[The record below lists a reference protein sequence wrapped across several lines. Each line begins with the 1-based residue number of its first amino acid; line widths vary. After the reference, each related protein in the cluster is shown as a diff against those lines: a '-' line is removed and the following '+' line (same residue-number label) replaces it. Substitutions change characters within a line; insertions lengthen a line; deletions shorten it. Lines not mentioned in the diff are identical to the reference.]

1 MTAQIG
7 KAFQKIL
14 QPASDNFILF
24 NMKPVKINKEAQK
37 LMRDFKI
44 AEIAVNFIKIK
55 VDRQTNNDELYID
68 LIKQCY
74 RFLVAYVRKNY
85 DNQLRVYDDLDTF
98 MASFNQYQV
107 ATLLVYE
114 IFRDNKKFL
123 TLNVTKFLRQIV
135 SYSEE

>member
-1 MTAQIG
+1 
-7 KAFQKIL
+7 
-14 QPASDNFILF
+14 
-24 NMKPVKINKEAQK
+24 
-37 LMRDFKI
+37 MRDFKV
-44 AEIAVNFIKIK
+44 AEIAVSFIKIK
-55 VDRQTNNDELYID
+55 VDRQTNNDPIYID

-74 RFLVAYVRKNY
+74 RFLIAYVRENY
-85 DNQLRVYDDLDTF
+85 ENQLRVYDDLDTF
-98 MASFNQYQV
+98 MSNFNQYQV

>member
-1 MTAQIG
+1 MSSQLE
-7 KAFQKIL
+7 KAFTNKI
-14 QPASDNFILF
+14 QETTDNFILF
-24 NMKPVKINKEAQK
+24 NMKPVRVNKESQK

-44 AEIAVNFIKIK
+44 AEIAINFIKIK
-55 VDRQTNNDELYID
+55 VDRQTNNSKIYTA

-85 DNQLRVYDDLDTF
+85 ENQLRVYDDLDTF
-98 MASFNQYQV
+98 MSNFNTYQV

-135 SYSEE
+135 GYSEE

>member
-1 MTAQIG
+1 MSSQLE
-7 KAFQKIL
+7 KAFTNKI
-14 QPASDNFILF
+14 QETTDNFILF
-24 NMKPVKINKEAQK
+24 NMKPVRVNKESQK

-44 AEIAVNFIKIK
+44 AEIAINFIKIK
-55 VDRQTNNDELYID
+55 VDRQTNNSKIYTS

-85 DNQLRVYDDLDTF
+85 ENQLRVYDDLDTF
-98 MASFNQYQV
+98 MSNFNTYQV

-135 SYSEE
+135 GYSEE